1 MIEELSYPDELF
13 PGFGVAMN
21 APETEVTH
29 QGPPASLRK
38 KVKRKDENRLRD
50 EEAENSFFSS
60 LTAQGEV
67 VQLKETTEPSKPKDC
82 TEQLRHRKSFR
93 RTKANENYE
102 KDENC
107 PGGEGEENS
116 CISFF
121 SSPPQDGPTLPLEAM
136 HGPVGEIVRLLAPF
150 TEADPAAMY
159 VQLLAGL
166 GSIIGPSP
174 HFMAD
179 GASHRV
185 NLFAVI
191 CGKSAKARKGT
202 SWARVKNVLSELDD
216 DWLSSRVNTGV
227 VSGEG
232 VTQVFENDK
241 ERRLLLLETEF
252 GQVLQAMKREGN
264 TVSSLLRQAWDGTRL
279 AVLRR
284 KDPIQVDGAHISM
297 IGHITVPELHQL
309 LSSADISNG
318 MANRCLWVFAKR
330 RQLLPE
336 DGNSPCL
343 AGPLRKLRAAITH
356 ARSMGRMERDAAAA
370 QLWRKIYEELSHEQ
384 PGQLGDLLSRGEAHV
399 MRLALLFAL
408 LDQSEAIQVVHL
420 EAAYALWKYCEA
432 SVIRIFGEH
441 LLSKRARKI
450 WDALGEKPLTMT
462 ELYGLFG
469 NNLSKDQLE
478 AALKELDPLIES
490 LPSGTGGGRII
501 RRRPVEE
508 AISSVSRKNGK

>member
-1 MIEELSYPDELF
+1 MTDELF
-13 PGFGVAMN
+13 PEFEQATKATKPALAMESTE
-21 APETEVTH
+21 AMETH
-29 QGPPASLRK
+29 HRPPSTRRRK
-38 KVKRKDENRLRD
+38 GNEKHENCPR
-50 EEAENSFFSS
+50 EEEGENSCNSFFSS
-60 LTAQGEV
+60 ATQESLPLPSQES
-67 VQLKETTEPSKPKDC
+67 TEPARPADI
-82 TEQLRHRKSFR
+82 TAHLQQRPAYR
-93 RTKANENYE
+93 RAKGNEKHE
-102 KDENC
+102 KHENC
-107 PGGEGEENS
+107 PREEEGENS
-116 CISFF
+116 CNSFF
-121 SSPPQDGPTLPLEAM
+121 SSPTKTGPTLPMEDL
-136 HGPVGEIVRLLAPF
+136 HGPVGEIVRLLAPC
-150 TEADPAAMY
+150 TEADPAAVY

-166 GSIIGPSP
+166 GNLIGPGP
-174 HFMAD
+174 LFMAD
-179 GASHRV
+179 GSSHHA
-185 NLFAVI
+185 NLFTVI
-191 CGKSAKARKGT
+191 CGKTSKARKGT
-202 SWARVKNVLSELDD
+202 SWARVENVLSELDD

-232 VTQVFENDK
+232 VTQVFKDDE

-252 GQVLQAMKREGN
+252 GKVLQAMKREGN

-309 LSSADISNG
+309 LSSTDISNG
-318 MANRCLWVFAKR
+318 TANRCLWVYAER

-336 DGNSPCL
+336 GGNSPCL
-343 AGPLRKLRAAITH
+343 AHPLGQLRAAITH
-356 ARSMGRMERDAAAA
+356 ARSVGCMERDDDAA
-370 QLWRKIYEELSHEQ
+370 LRWREIYEELSHER

-450 WDALGEKPLTMT
+450 WDALGEKPRTMT

-469 NNLSKDQLE
+469 NNANKAEID
-478 AALKELDPLIES
+478 AALSELGNLIEIR
-490 LPSGTGGGRII
+490 LHGAGGGRLVL
-501 RRRPVEE
+501 RR
-508 AISSVSRKNGK
+508 A